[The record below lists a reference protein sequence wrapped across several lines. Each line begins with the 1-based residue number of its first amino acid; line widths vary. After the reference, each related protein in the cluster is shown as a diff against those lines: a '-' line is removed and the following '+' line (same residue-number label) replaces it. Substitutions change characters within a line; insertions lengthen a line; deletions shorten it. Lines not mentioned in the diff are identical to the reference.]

1 MYVSPAICSV
11 FREHKVTEH
20 LFHSIARFNHHTL
33 ILKLF
38 FISEVI
44 KTLLHI
50 IISSK
55 ILISCL
61 GSSVYTFRESLGWT
75 SSKMINPWLC
85 IASLPHLCPDIMND
99 SQNLLLLDPD
109 EATEFFWK
117 IALGDA
123 IANIFKLGAWYK
135 SYWNS
140 WMGKKLY

>member
-20 LFHSIARFNHHTL
+20 LFHFIARFNHYTL

-38 FISEVI
+38 FISEVT

-75 SSKMINPWLC
+75 SSKMLNPWLC
-85 IASLPHLCPDIMND
+85 VSSLPHLCPDITND
-99 SQNLLLLDPD
+99 SQNLLPLDPD
-109 EATEFFWK
+109 GATEFFWK
-117 IALGDA
+117 
-123 IANIFKLGAWYK
+123 
-135 SYWNS
+135 NS
-140 WMGKKLY
+140 SWGCHTQYFQTWCMIQILLEFLDGKKLY